1 MSEYNNPHS
10 LKALL
15 ILIFGAVC
23 ISFAA
28 IFVILL
34 SNIGM
39 GPTGIG
45 YWRTGLGALI
55 LFGLAAVSGDSLRL
69 PRRLLGWQ
77 ILAGFIFFADL
88 FFWHRSVI
96 YCGAGMATIL
106 ANTQVFG
113 TALLGWFV
121 FKERLGAKFL
131 VTAVAAMIGV
141 TVLVGV
147 GSGVEYSADYLK
159 GVGFGLLTGI
169 IYACYLVV
177 LRKSGLRSERPSF
190 LTLIAWTSLFSALFL
205 GAAGVVEGEP
215 MLPPGLA
222 ALGILFILALV
233 AQALG
238 WWAIVTALPKLK
250 AARGGLVVLLQPV
263 LATVWGVLF
272 FSEHLTLL
280 QVVGAAL
287 TLGAVY
293 YGSMR
298 RAS

>member
-1 MSEYNNPHS
+1 MKP
-10 LKALL
+10 LL
-15 ILIFGAVC
+15 ILAFGAVC

-28 IFVILL
+28 IFVKSL
-34 SNIGM
+34 SNLGM
-39 GPTGIG
+39 GPTAIG

-55 LFGLAAVSGDSLRL
+55 LFGLAAAFGKTLRL
-69 PRRLLGWQ
+69 PRRLVGWQ

-88 FFWHRSVI
+88 FFWHRSII

-131 VTAVAAMIGV
+131 VAAVVAMIGV
-141 TVLVGV
+141 VVLVGV
-147 GSGVEYSADYLK
+147 GGGVEYSPEYLK
-159 GVGFGLLTGI
+159 GVGYGLLTGI
-169 IYACYLVV
+169 VYACYLVV
-177 LRKSGLRSERPSF
+177 LRKSGLRSERVPA
-190 LTLIAWTSLFSALFL
+190 LTLMAWTSLFSALFL
-205 GAAGVVEGEP
+205 GATGVVEGEP

-222 ALGILFILALV
+222 AFGILFILALV

-238 WWAIVTALPKLK
+238 WWAIVTALPKLE
-250 AARGGLVVLLQPV
+250 AARGGLVILIQPV

-293 YGSMR
+293 FGSMR
-298 RAS
+298 RRS